1 MLLFFL
7 LFLLQKKNRG
17 SLALLRAVQSKDERS
32 LNVVEYFLTHFPDTV
47 RQWVDDGEVSLA
59 ADVCI

>member
-17 SLALLRAVQSKDERS
+17 SLALLRAVQSTDDRS
-32 LNVVEYFLTHFPDTV
+32 VDVVEYFLTQFPDTV
-47 RQWVDDGEVSLA
+47 RQWLDDEEVSLA

>member
-7 LFLLQKKNRG
+7 LFLLQKKHRG
-17 SLALLRAVQSKDERS
+17 SLALLRAFQSEDDRS
-32 LNVVEYFLTHFPDTV
+32 VDVVEYFLTQFPDTI
-47 RQWVDDGEVSLA
+47 RQWVDDGEVSLT